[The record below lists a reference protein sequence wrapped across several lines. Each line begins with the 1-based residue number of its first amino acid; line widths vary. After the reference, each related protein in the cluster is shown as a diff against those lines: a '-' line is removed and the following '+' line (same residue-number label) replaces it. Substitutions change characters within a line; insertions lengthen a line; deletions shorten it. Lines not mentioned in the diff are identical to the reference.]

1 MAIINQT
8 LWKFIMKVILTILS
22 TVAQAEVLKLAYQVI
37 GWDKSNISNATIMLK
52 IFFPSKAQSY
62 SIKPITA
69 WDWGKLSMK
78 SDNNTS
84 K

>member
-37 GWDKSNISNATIMLK
+37 G
-52 IFFPSKAQSY
+52 
-62 SIKPITA
+62 
-69 WDWGKLSMK
+69 
-78 SDNNTS
+78 
-84 K
+84 

>member
-1 MAIINQT
+1 
-8 LWKFIMKVILTILS
+8 
-22 TVAQAEVLKLAYQVI
+22 
-37 GWDKSNISNATIMLK
+37 MLK
-52 IFFPSKAQSY
+52 NFFPSKAQSY